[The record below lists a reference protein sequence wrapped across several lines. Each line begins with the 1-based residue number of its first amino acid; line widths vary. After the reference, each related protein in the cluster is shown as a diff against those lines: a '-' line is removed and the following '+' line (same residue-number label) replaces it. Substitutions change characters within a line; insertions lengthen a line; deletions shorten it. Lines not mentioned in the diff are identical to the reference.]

1 MKQILKVFLFE
12 LRQQIKQKSFIVT
25 AIITFLMFFAATFAT
40 RFLAKEQ
47 SIMPPTE
54 QNQIE
59 ELSEDEKQEM
69 AIYIAPDVNKSI
81 IESLSSQYKLVE
93 FKSEEELANA
103 VKSKKHDKGLAI
115 HTDLKAKYYT
125 QNTGLGGFD
134 DTISNI
140 IKTNYKYNIA
150 LPEAGIDVNKLI
162 EIDNTIPDIQ
172 YEAFGRN
179 SFIGYGLSY
188 LSLMFLYFMILLF
201 GQSIATNVAK
211 EKSSRTME
219 LLITNVKPK
228 SLIIGKVFAGF
239 VLSLLMMLIVAVAL
253 IIGLMINLGA
263 NAEVNEFIKYVLSQI
278 NASDIII
285 LIVFGLIGVTMY
297 YFVFASFGSLVSKI
311 EELPQALS
319 PVTLAVVLAFM
330 VPMMSMAAP
339 DSTVMRIAS
348 LVPFTSPLAMPTRYL
363 MTVVPFWEVL
373 LSLGILILTTI
384 LLAFLSVKIYRQGT
398 LNYGNRLNFWKA
410 LTRSND

>member
-1 MKQILKVFLFE
+1 MKQILTVFLFE
-12 LRQQIKQKSFIVT
+12 LKQQIKQKSFITT

-47 SIMPPTE
+47 SIMPTTE

-59 ELSEDEKQEM
+59 ELSEDEKKEM

-134 DTISNI
+134 ETISNI
-140 IKTNYKYNIA
+140 IKNNYKYNIA
-150 LPEAGIDVNKLI
+150 LPEAGIDVDKLT
-162 EIDNTIPDIQ
+162 EIDETMPDIQ

-201 GQSIATNVAK
+201 GQSTATNVAK

-228 SLIIGKVFAGF
+228 SLIVGKVLAGF
-239 VLSLLMMLIVAVAL
+239 VLSLIMIGVVAIAL
-253 IIGLMINLGA
+253 IIGLMINLGV
-263 NAEVNEFIKYVLSQI
+263 NSEVSEFIKYIFTQI
-278 NASDIII
+278 KAMDITI
-285 LIVFGLIGVTMY
+285 LIVFALIGVTMY
-297 YFVFASFGSLVSKI
+297 YFVYASFGSLVSKI

-319 PVTLAVVLAFM
+319 PVTMAVVLAFM
-330 VPMMSMAAP
+330 VPMMSMSMP
-339 DSTVMRIAS
+339 DSSIMRIAS
-348 LVPFTSPLAMPTRYL
+348 IVPFTAPLAMPTRFL
-363 MTVVPFWEVL
+363 MTVVPTWEVL

-384 LLAFLSVKIYRQGT
+384 ILAFLSIKIYRQGT
-398 LNYGNRLNFWKA
+398 LNYGNRLNIWKA
-410 LTRSND
+410 LTRKND